1 MLLRKNVEMLFKN
14 NKKSYVVYT
23 AGAAVLKEIAKP
35 VAVVS
40 DEIRNIAAEMLV
52 AMRIFNGIGLAAPQ
66 YGYSLRMVVFDVPSE
81 SNTGTPGEIALLPR
95 MPMTVINPEI
105 IAYSSSK
112 TEREEGCLSVPEI
125 YAPVIRPERVVF
137 RAQTLAGEFIEYECG
152 GLLGRCIQHELDHLD
167 GKLFTDR
174 LTADAARQIRG
185 DLERLKRI
193 GQSSNYRRISK
204 K

>member
-1 MLLRKNVEMLFKN
+1 MFFKN

-23 AGAAVLKEIAKP
+23 TGAAVLKEIAKP

-40 DEIRNIAAEMLV
+40 DEIRNIAAEMLG
-52 AMRIFNGIGLAAPQ
+52 AMRVFNGIGLAAPQ
-66 YGYSLRMVVFDVPSE
+66 YGYSLRMVVFDVPAD
-81 SNTGTPGEIALLPR
+81 SNTGTPGECVLLPR
-95 MPMTVINPEI
+95 MPLTVINPEI
-105 IAYSSSK
+105 VAYSAEK
-112 TEREEGCLSVPEI
+112 NERDEGCLSVPDV
-125 YAPVIRPERVVF
+125 YAPVIRPSRVVF
-137 RAQTLAGEFIEYECG
+137 RAQTLDGEFIGAECG

-174 LTADAARQIRG
+174 LTADAARRVRG

-193 GQSSNYRRISK
+193 GQSTNYRRISK